1 MYKSNAPEP
10 MGFVPATD
18 LRKQAVRQ
26 MQLTQPTTREQ
37 ELEFCL
43 RQIVSMLP
51 ALNSDKQWL
60 DPSIEDMAR
69 KLLGVDRRNNPL
81 PDTQLQAAG
90 RVKREITL

>member
-1 MYKSNAPEP
+1 